1 MCGFVGVWDFNRS
14 VDPHRRFIANALV
27 DLHRRG
33 PDESK
38 TWENNSTGV
47 IFGFRRLAIRD
58 LSSAGSQPMISRSGN
73 LVLVLNGEVYNTDEL
88 CNWADIR
95 SSELFGH
102 SDTEV
107 VLECFERKGIEAT
120 VSHLDGIFAMAVY
133 NITEDTVTLIRDIAG
148 VKPLYYGLCRNGL
161 VFSSNYNHITSH
173 NFFRNKPIFPPAVTN
188 FFNYGFIQEG
198 EGLIEET
205 FFMPHCHIIKIDK
218 GGAFKISKYKIVPTL
233 IPDASLSELLTKIIG
248 SQLVSDVPLGT
259 FMSGGV
265 DSTLTTGIAA
275 RLKKGIKCYTIGVND
290 ELLDES
296 IEAERFGK
304 YFEVNHIIHSVTE
317 EEVLNVLDQY
327 VDSAGEPLSDFSSL
341 ITLKVCE
348 IANKELTVCLS
359 GDGGDEL
366 FFGYPRFKIASD
378 AFEFLKLPRFVRLIK
393 ILLKRIQGNKVPLAL
408 MKFRKF
414 GEYYLSKQGIPGS
427 LYWTKRIN
435 KKRPTNSPYWY
446 KITNDKLA
454 SQEKALQ
461 FARQLEFHIHLQ
473 RVLLKVDRASMFH
486 SLEVRTPLLSQQL
499 IEYSNN
505 LKFNDCVA
513 NSTGKMPLRQVL
525 SMLIPSD
532 ALNSGAKKGFAPPLT
547 IWLRTSLKEKV
558 HRRIIEIPRDLK
570 PLMNKKVIEEMW
582 DLHQNGRDLSWMIWS
597 VYSLFDWVDRKMYSI
612 DN

>member
-1 MCGFVGVWDFNRS
+1 MCGFVGVWDFNGS
-14 VDPHRRFIANALV
+14 VDPHKRFIDNALI
-27 DLHRRG
+27 DLQRRG

-38 TWENNSTGV
+38 IWVDDSAGV

-88 CNWADIR
+88 CHWADIR

-107 VLECFERKGIEAT
+107 VLECFERRGLEAT
-120 VSHLDGIFAMAVY
+120 VSRLDGIFAMTVY
-133 NITEDTVTLIRDIAG
+133 NIAEATFTLIRDIAG
-148 VKPLYYGLCRNGL
+148 VKPLYYGLCRSGL

-173 NFFRNKPIFPPAVTN
+173 NFFRHNSIVPTAVAN

-198 EGLIEET
+198 EGLTEDT
-205 FFMPHCHIIKIDK
+205 FFMPHGHIVKIDK
-218 GGAFKISKYKIVPTL
+218 DGAIKTSKYNTVPKL
-233 IPDASLSELLTKIIG
+233 IPEVKLSDLLTNIIG

-296 IEAERFGK
+296 VEAERFGK
-304 YFEVNHIIHSVTE
+304 YFEINHKIHNVTE
-317 EEVLNVLDQY
+317 SDVLNALNQY

-348 IANKELTVCLS
+348 IAKKELTVCLS

-366 FFGYPRFKIASD
+366 FFGYPRFTQASD
-378 AFEFLKLPRFVRLIK
+378 AFEFVKFPRFVRLFKIFLRRIK
-393 ILLKRIQGNKVPLAL
+393 GYAVPLAL
-408 MKFRKF
+408 MKFGNF
-414 GEYYLSKQGIPGS
+414 SDYYLSKQGIPGS
-427 LYWTKRIN
+427 LYWTKRIL
-435 KKRPTNSPYWY
+435 KKRQTTTPFWF
-446 KITNDKLA
+446 KLINNKL
-454 SQEKALQ
+454 SGKEKALQ
-461 FARQLEFHIHLQ
+461 TARQMEFHIHLQ
-473 RVLLKVDRASMFH
+473 RVLLKVDRASMYH

-499 IEYSNN
+499 IEYSKN
-505 LKFNDCVA
+505 LRFSDCVVD
-513 NSTGKMPLRQVL
+513 SIGKIPLRQVL
-525 SMLIPSD
+525 SGLLPTD
-532 ALNSGAKKGFAPPLT
+532 APNSGSKKGFTPPLAT
-547 IWLRTSLKEKV
+547 WLRTSLKDK
-558 HRRIIEIPRDLK
+558 IYGKIMDIPLNLE
-570 PLMNKKVIEEMW
+570 PLIDKNVIEEIW
-582 DLHQNGRDLSWMIWS
+582 ESHQRGRDLSWMIWS
-597 VYSLFDWVDRKMYSI
+597 LFSLFDWVDRKMYNI